1 MFVTHKSVVSSLEN
15 AQCNHAKLPVGV
27 DQGRAPLLSESGKAI
42 LGKSVFLVMVNGL
55 AVGGGFFYLPGKAVT
70 ADHTLPASHR

>member
-1 MFVTHKSVVSSLEN
+1 LFVTHKSVVSSLEN
-15 AQCNHAKLPVGV
+15 AKCNHAKLPVGV
-27 DQGRAPLLSESGKAI
+27 GHGRAPLLSESGKAI
-42 LGKSVFLVMVNGL
+42 LGKSVLLVMVNGL